1 MKESQHKLKEQLLSL
16 IYIISYFYLTN
27 NVIADRP
34 AYQILGIPVEITEE
48 VNGNI
53 VLANIRQAMK
63 LKLGE
68 GMSIS
73 VLTEKYA
80 TCGQVGVMCTLYG
93 DVALIDKQAVKVLA
107 T

>member
-1 MKESQHKLKEQLLSL
+1 
-16 IYIISYFYLTN
+16 
-27 NVIADRP
+27 
-34 AYQILGIPVEITEE
+34 
-48 VNGNI
+48 
-53 VLANIRQAMK
+53 MK